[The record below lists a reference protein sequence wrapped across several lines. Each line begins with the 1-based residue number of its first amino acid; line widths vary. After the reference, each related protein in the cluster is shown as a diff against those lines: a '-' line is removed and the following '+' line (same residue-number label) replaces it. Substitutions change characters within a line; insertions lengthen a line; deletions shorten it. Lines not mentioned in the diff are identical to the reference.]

1 VLLSSRI
8 DSKARVARIFAY
20 LKAARK
26 TQAIGVQMAC
36 LAPLQHVAD
45 VVLTF
50 SAVVLTFLRT
60 ATLCAASL
68 AHQRHQTLFA
78 KRRWVSLL

>member
-1 VLLSSRI
+1 
-8 DSKARVARIFAY
+8 
-20 LKAARK
+20 
-26 TQAIGVQMAC
+26 MAC

-78 KRRWVSLL
+78 KRR